1 MLEKLLNLMR
11 LEDDEDDEGEMDGVL
26 FEYEDGNYRGIFS
39 EIISLFKK
47 PRGIDNSRHDY
58 WKYFG

>member
-26 FEYEDGNYRGIFS
+26 FEYE
-39 EIISLFKK
+39 L
-47 PRGIDNSRHDY
+47 
-58 WKYFG
+58 

>member
-26 FEYEDGNYRGIFS
+26 FEYEDGNYRGLFS
-39 EIISLFKK
+39 EIISL
-47 PRGIDNSRHDY
+47 
-58 WKYFG
+58 